1 MEKIGVLV
9 VDDSA
14 FMRKV
19 LSETLS
25 QTEEFAVVDTARNG
39 REALEKIEQ
48 HGPQVQLVSLDIQMP
63 EMDGLACLREIMA
76 RHPRRVVMVSSLTSE
91 GAKETLEALEL
102 GAVDFFAKPGGA
114 VSINFKDVAPE
125 FIAVMRGAARSRLSV
140 SHRPGPSRPAV
151 VAAPPASGAPSAGRR
166 LVAVAS
172 STGGPKALNQ
182 FIPMLPARLGAAL
195 IIVQHMPENFTRL
208 LADRL
213 SAAAQFPLKEAA
225 EGDRIESGQGYI
237 APGGHHLLLDD
248 QFRVRLTKDP
258 PVGGLRPCADVTFR
272 SLAPLYG
279 RSLVGVVLTGMG
291 QDGREGCAL
300 FRRNGCTVLAES
312 QETAT
317 IYGMPRAVVEAG
329 IAARTLPIEEMAQ
342 AVTEELGRL

>member
-25 QTEEFAVVDTARNG
+25 QTEEFEVVDTARNG
-39 REALEKIEQ
+39 REALEKIGR
-48 HGPQVQLVSLDIQMP
+48 HGPLVQLVSLDIQMP
-63 EMDGLACLREIMA
+63 EMDGLSCLREIMA
-76 RHPRRVVMVSSLTSE
+76 HHPRRVVMVSSLTIE
-91 GAKETLEALEL
+91 GAKETLEALDL

-114 VSINFKDVAPE
+114 VSINFMDVAPQ
-125 FIAVMRGAARSRLSV
+125 FLDVMRAAARSRLSV
-140 SHRPGPSRPAV
+140 SHRRG
-151 VAAPPASGAPSAGRR
+151 APPPVVEPHPTPAASSASGRR
-166 LVAVAS
+166 LIAVAS

-182 FIPMLPARLGAAL
+182 FIPMLPAKLGAAL
-195 IIVQHMPENFTRL
+195 IVVQHMPENFTRL
-208 LADRL
+208 LAERL
-213 SAAAQFPLKEAA
+213 NAASQFRLKEAA
-225 EGDRIESGQGYI
+225 EGDPIETGQGYI
-237 APGGHHLLLDD
+237 APGGQHLLLDEH
-248 QFRVRLTKDP
+248 FRVRLTKDP

-279 RSLVGVVLTGMG
+279 RSILGVVLTGMG

-300 FRRNGCTVLAES
+300 FKRNGCTVLAES

-317 IYGMPRAVVEAG
+317 IYGMPKAVVDAG
-329 IAARTLPIEEMAQ
+329 IAARTLPIEGMAQ
-342 AVTEELGRL
+342 AVMEEVVKL